1 LIVVMNAYV
10 LQLCDV
16 IVVRWLMMD
25 VVMTGDHGIGHFV
38 SSLFIIK
45 QVDS

>member
-1 LIVVMNAYV
+1 MIVVMNVYV

-25 VVMTGDHGIGHFV
+25 VVMMGDHGIGHFV
-38 SSLFIIK
+38 SSLFIK
-45 QVDS
+45 TG